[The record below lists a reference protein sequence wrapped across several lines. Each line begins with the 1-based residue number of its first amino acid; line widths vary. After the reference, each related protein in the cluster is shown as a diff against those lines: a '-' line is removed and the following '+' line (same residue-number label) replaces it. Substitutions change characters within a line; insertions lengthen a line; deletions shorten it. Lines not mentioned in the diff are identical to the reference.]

1 MDKEDLPHYTPFD
14 DQNVHRRR
22 QKHRRR
28 QIFRCVVLTL
38 VTYAVYTHFNPK
50 PVYTRVDSSTSKALS
65 IEKLQTD
72 YALCSKLRSKPSD
85 PSGPRSRNARWNGG
99 NATLIRN
106 TTLWTGEPVDGEYAW
121 QHGDVLLEYGLI
133 TRVGQGIE
141 DHELPEG
148 CAVADGS
155 GKMLTA
161 GIVDMHSHAGDSPLP
176 ATRGG
181 EDTNEMS
188 SDTTPYVRSID
199 AINPLD
205 PQIQVI
211 KSGGVTTSLVLPGSG
226 NVSDHIRSV
235 HCISLTSYRTSAA
248 KPLSSSTPWDTLMA
262 VQRPAQRTCWLT
274 LSTTGDT

>member
-1 MDKEDLPHYTPFD
+1 VTLVSTHATNSLTEATTNKLLSHAAHLTNMDKDDLPHYTPFD
-14 DQNVHRRR
+14 DQTVHRRR
-22 QKHRRR
+22 QKQRRR
-28 QIFRCVVLTL
+28 QIFRCIVLAL
-38 VTYAVYTHFNPK
+38 VIYAVYLHFNPK

-72 YALCSKLRSKPSD
+72 YALCSKLRSKPND
-85 PSGPRSRNARWNGG
+85 PSGPRSRSARWNGG

-133 TRVGQGIE
+133 TRVGKGIE
-141 DHELPEG
+141 DNELPEG
-148 CAVADGS
+148 CVVADGS

-226 NVSDHIRSV
+226 NVSDHIRG
-235 HCISLTSYRTSAA
+235 CIVL
-248 KPLSSSTPWDTLMA
+248 
-262 VQRPAQRTCWLT
+262 C
-274 LSTTGDT
+274 

>member
-14 DQNVHRRR
+14 DQTVHRRR

-28 QIFRCVVLTL
+28 QIFRCILLSL
-38 VTYAVYTHFNPK
+38 VTYAAYLHLNPK
-50 PVYTRVDSSTSKALS
+50 PLYARVDSSTSKALS
-65 IEKLQTD
+65 IEKLQAD
-72 YALCSKLRSKPSD
+72 YAVCSKLRSIPTD
-85 PSGPRSRNARWNGG
+85 PSGPRSRNARWNGS

-106 TTLWTGEPVDGEYAW
+106 TTFWTGEPVDGEYAW

-133 TRVGQGIE
+133 TRVGQSIAT
-141 DHELPEG
+141 HELPAG
-148 CAVADGS
+148 CVVADGS

-181 EDTNEMS
+181 EDDNEMS
-188 SDTTPYVRSID
+188 SDTTPYVRSLD

-205 PQIQVI
+205 PQIRVI

-226 NVSDHIRSV
+226 NVSDRYLFT
-235 HCISLTSYRTSAA
+235 CRALLTSDRTSAA
-248 KPLSSSTPWDTLMA
+248 KPT
-262 VQRPAQRTCWLT
+262 
-274 LSTTGDT
+274 

>member
-1 MDKEDLPHYTPFD
+1 VSTHATNSLTEAITNQLLSHATHIATMDKDDLPHYTPFD
-14 DQNVHRRR
+14 DQTVHRRR
-22 QKHRRR
+22 QKQRRR
-28 QIFRCVVLTL
+28 QIFRYIILAL
-38 VTYAVYTHFNPK
+38 VTYAVYLHFNPK

-72 YALCSKLRSKPSD
+72 YALCSKLRSKPND
-85 PSGPRSRNARWNGG
+85 PSGPRSRSARWNGG

-121 QHGDVLLEYGLI
+121 Q
-133 TRVGQGIE
+133 QG
-141 DHELPEG
+141 
-148 CAVADGS
+148 DGS

-226 NVSDHIRSV
+226 NVSDHI
-235 HCISLTSYRTSAA
+235 
-248 KPLSSSTPWDTLMA
+248 
-262 VQRPAQRTCWLT
+262 
-274 LSTTGDT
+274 